1 MKFQPNSNNVRE
13 ERRASAAAVVD
24 LFNDDSSE
32 EDDDDGAPLRRKD
45 PPIRPT
51 PKLTV
56 QKTRKESMARDPLT
70 WVARRGHVMKKK
82 PLVKVSPML
91 VRNGRTTTEKQKQK
105 NERVKTKVG
114 LKTASENKQMRAEEC
129 VTDCPV
135 IGANMI
141 IERRKEFV
149 MEDPLAVISPKRSK
163 LRSSQRKPPLDRG
176 ETPEL
181 IKEIGSKEPMMEDP
195 LARLSPPVKKRK
207 LRSSR
212 NKTPSTHRAAP
223 RMIEVSARKEL
234 EECSDHTVEQTKEE
248 PEKRKLRSSHRAPPD
263 TFEVAPEQIEKL
275 RRAVEDE
282 EYSELI
288 VELDEGEAMTEPVKE
303 KRKTRRNRCKE
314 LSGTCTCIAED
325 DGEAPGLMK
334 EAGKEKET
342 LTERR
347 ALRNRNSAPSEK
359 NVLLAVNQMGPDK
372 QTLTLPSSKTT
383 KKSHRAQ
390 ERNLNSRASTTI
402 KTKQATRRSTRT
414 ATVISTQSSENDRP
428 YMHDNL
434 HGLSSESEWNTTDSD
449 NDDNETSSGEEMET
463 EVTKRQRTPLK
474 PLNTVTSK
482 SRKRPSPAAHPR
494 STTPSGDYANKRLK
508 LSLSSRRAEKAKKL
522 KKKVRTVEKK
532 RATSPSAATTVQ
544 KRNGEKTAT
553 PLVGSSRRKLLM
565 TPHIPQRK
573 KMTLAKG
580 SAGSKANQFEAA
592 KER

>member
-1 MKFQPNSNNVRE
+1 MRAEQSSKVSSLRYFHLVQPSPFYTPQYHKPASHQGRHTPTHRQSVLNTIATPSRGKRQKAVDMLITSLLSSDEESGNGDDVIDNKDDVIVIDDDEEEPVVSSIIDRGSPVASTLISKAAAMSKSNIHPTPPIVYMKFQPNSNNVRE

-195 LARLSPPVKKRK
+195 LARLSPYF
-207 LRSSR
+207 SSCISLSR
-212 NKTPSTHRAAP
+212 LLHPFFYSHKTIFSRL
-223 RMIEVSARKEL
+223 K
-234 EECSDHTVEQTKEE
+234 
-248 PEKRKLRSSHRAPPD
+248 
-263 TFEVAPEQIEKL
+263 
-275 RRAVEDE
+275 
-282 EYSELI
+282 
-288 VELDEGEAMTEPVKE
+288 
-303 KRKTRRNRCKE
+303 NRC
-314 LSGTCTCIAED
+314 
-325 DGEAPGLMK
+325 M
-334 EAGKEKET
+334 
-342 LTERR
+342 
-347 ALRNRNSAPSEK
+347 
-359 NVLLAVNQMGPDK
+359 
-372 QTLTLPSSKTT
+372 
-383 KKSHRAQ
+383 
-390 ERNLNSRASTTI
+390 
-402 KTKQATRRSTRT
+402 
-414 ATVISTQSSENDRP
+414 
-428 YMHDNL
+428 
-434 HGLSSESEWNTTDSD
+434 
-449 NDDNETSSGEEMET
+449 
-463 EVTKRQRTPLK
+463 
-474 PLNTVTSK
+474 
-482 SRKRPSPAAHPR
+482 
-494 STTPSGDYANKRLK
+494 
-508 LSLSSRRAEKAKKL
+508 
-522 KKKVRTVEKK
+522 
-532 RATSPSAATTVQ
+532 
-544 KRNGEKTAT
+544 
-553 PLVGSSRRKLLM
+553 
-565 TPHIPQRK
+565 
-573 KMTLAKG
+573 
-580 SAGSKANQFEAA
+580 
-592 KER
+592 